1 MVTKYNTGD
10 RVLIPMTIE
19 SAVSKDDK
27 IFYNVIAHGE
37 RLEKVVPEDEI
48 KLENPT
54 TACDGVRVPIM
65 IGSEKI
71 DEVTVKISR

>member
-10 RVLIPMTIE
+10 KVYIPVIIE
-19 SAVSKDDK
+19 SAVSKGDRV
-27 IFYNVIAHGE
+27 FYHVRAGGD
-37 RLEKVVPEDEI
+37 RLESVVPEEMI
-48 KLENPT
+48 KAENPT
-54 TACDGVRVPIM
+54 TTRDGVRVPIM